1 MDDIYFD
8 FILEGTLTV
17 TLNDNGKIKERK
29 LTTSLE
35 VVQFFKMMM
44 DSSSGSGLDM
54 ITNWSRKA
62 KN

>member
-44 DSSSGSGLDM
+44 DSSSGSSLDM